1 MKQEIRNIKLPEGDF
16 QVSVD
21 IFTKEDLKLFQEIYQ
36 EWRSLSNKLNS
47 IKARSINLPE
57 GLSEGSFCLFTSNY
71 RLNNPKFPKSVHSS
85 FDSYD
90 PKTHKRIQVKACSVI
105 PDLTSFGPKSVWD
118 ELYFLDFYRDG
129 SWDGKYDVYHIP
141 NDLIYGTNVNKNF
154 SFAEMQG
161 TGKRPRF
168 SIYKDIIQTNQMV
181 PVATFDLFDE
191 RTILNKLPFYDKVDD
206 EIIIGEKGEMY
217 LK

>member
-1 MKQEIRNIKLPEGDF
+1 MNQEVKNIKLPEGDF

-21 IFTKEDLKLFQEIYQ
+21 IFSLEDLKLFQEIYQ
-36 EWRSLSNKLNS
+36 EWRNLSNKLNS

-57 GLSEGSFCLFTSNY
+57 GLSEGSFCLFTNNY

-90 PKTHKRIQVKACSVI
+90 PNTHKRIQIKACSVI

-118 ELYFLDFYRDG
+118 ELYFLDFYRTG

-141 NDLIYGTNVNKNF
+141 NDLIYETSVNKNF
-154 SFAEMQG
+154 SFAEMQD

-168 SIYKDIIQTNQMV
+168 SIYKDIIQKNRMS
-181 PVATFDLFDE
+181 PVATFNLFDE
-191 RTILNKLPFYDKVDD
+191 TTILNHLPFHNKVED
-206 EIIIGEKGEMY
+206 EIIIDRQGEMH